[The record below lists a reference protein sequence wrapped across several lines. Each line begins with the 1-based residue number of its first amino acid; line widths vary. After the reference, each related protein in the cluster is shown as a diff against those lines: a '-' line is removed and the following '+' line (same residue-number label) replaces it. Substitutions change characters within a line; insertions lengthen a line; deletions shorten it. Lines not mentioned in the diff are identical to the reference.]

1 MPSDKTKRG
10 YPLPHPENIAVQD
23 VVRIRTSIEKIDEDI
38 TSRENEHDELK
49 GNFERFSF
57 EKLLKLWGN

>member
-1 MPSDKTKRG
+1 MKCQTNRG

-23 VVRIRTSIEKIDEDI
+23 VVRIRISIEKIDEDI

-57 EKLLKLWGN
+57 ETLLKLWGN